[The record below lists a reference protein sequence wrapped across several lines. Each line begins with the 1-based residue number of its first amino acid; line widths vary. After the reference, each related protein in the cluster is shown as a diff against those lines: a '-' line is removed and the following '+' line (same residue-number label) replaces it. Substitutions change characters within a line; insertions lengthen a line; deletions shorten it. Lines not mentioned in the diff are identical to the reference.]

1 MKDAKDHWLDLYRNL
16 ARYDIRLGTATAQ
29 DYVHDPKHITFVAS
43 RYKFAAKMLAGLDR
57 VLEIGCGDAFGAPL
71 IAQHVS
77 QLICADI
84 NEEVLAENA
93 ARLAPFKNI
102 TFEYFDLGERP
113 YPAPV
118 DGVCLLDVL
127 EHIEPSE
134 EAGFLAN
141 LAGSLRPHG
150 VAVLGTPNITAQQ
163 YASPNSQ
170 IGHINLKG
178 GEQLRTLCR
187 RFFHNVFL
195 FGMNDEVVHTGYLP
209 MAHYLIALCAHPRR
223 DSR

>member
-1 MKDAKDHWLDLYRNL
+1 MKDAKDHWLELYRNL
-16 ARYDIRLGTATAQ
+16 AQYDVRLGTATAQ

-43 RYKFAAKMLAGLDR
+43 RYKFAAKMLTGLDR

-71 IAQHVS
+71 IAQHVA
-77 QLICADI
+77 QLVCADI
-84 NEEVLAENA
+84 NPEVLANNTE
-93 ARLAPFKNI
+93 RLMAFKNI
-102 TFEYFDLGERP
+102 TFEYFDLGEQP

-141 LAGSLRPHG
+141 LAGSLLPHG
-150 VAVLGTPNITAQQ
+150 VAVVGTPNITAHQH
-163 YASPNSQ
+163 ASPNSQ
-170 IGHINLKG
+170 VGHINLKG
-178 GEQLRTLCR
+178 GEELRALCR

-209 MAHYLIALCAHPRR
+209 MAHYLIALCVNPRR
-223 DSR
+223 DTR